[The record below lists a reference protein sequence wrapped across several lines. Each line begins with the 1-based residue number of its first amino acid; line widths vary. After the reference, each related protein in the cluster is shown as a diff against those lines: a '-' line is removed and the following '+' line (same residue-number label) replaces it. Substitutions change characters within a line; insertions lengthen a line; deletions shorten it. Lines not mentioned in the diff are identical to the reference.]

1 MDPLYVNY
9 DKRKNATSNSAVPT
23 PTANTMPVFGAPA
36 TPAAPSVPAPA
47 VSAPD
52 PTIPLASTS
61 IPAAPAPAAPAPA
74 PAAPIAPAPSA
85 SPADTLV
92 AELDAP
98 VAEQNPFASF
108 QNNTPAAE
116 PQPMQ
121 QFAPSEQPLP
131 DQPLQAQSL
140 QAQPLPTQSISPAPI
155 SSGTG
160 DIVLDMS
167 QPKGGINKKLL
178 AVIAGVVLVVVVA
191 VVAVIFLIPKDRA
204 TREDAEELYN
214 LLGWV
219 SLTGQCS
226 DVADNV
232 DDLDYT
238 VERYRE
244 IANNCREKG
253 KSISAVVSKLGKI
266 DEIGFKRILD
276 DIKNDM
282 SEVVVSGDELD
293 SEVHVFESLH
303 EWFLK
308 MDKKSGVY
316 LSDDDIREI
325 SSSLTESGNE
335 RLREFG
341 EKWTEKKIAVANAEL
356 DIELFGYNDI
366 LTKKLEKTESELN
379 EVIENDLPKLVES
392 LKIGQIQEGL
402 TLRGDLLKYDNY
414 LRENY
419 EKIF

>member
-23 PTANTMPVFGAPA
+23 PTASTMPVFGAPA
-36 TPAAPSVPAPA
+36 TPAAPAPTSVAP
-47 VSAPD
+47 APD
-52 PTIPLASTS
+52 PTIPLAST
-61 IPAAPAPAAPAPA
+61 PAPADPAPVSAPAPT

-98 VAEQNPFASF
+98 AAEQNPFASF
-108 QNNTPAAE
+108 QNNTPIAE

-121 QFAPSEQPLP
+121 QFAPSELP
-131 DQPLQAQSL
+131 AQPLQTQSL
-140 QAQPLPTQSISPAPI
+140 QAQPFPTQPIGPAPI

-178 AVIAGVVLVVVVA
+178 AIISGVVLVAVVA
-191 VVAVIFLIPKDRA
+191 VVAVFFLIPKDRA
-204 TREDAEELYN
+204 TKEDAEELYN

-253 KSISAVVSKLGKI
+253 KSISAVVSKLEKI
-266 DEIGFKRILD
+266 DEIGFKQILG

-308 MDKKSGVY
+308 MDKKSGAY

-356 DIELFGYNDI
+356 DIELFGYEDI
-366 LTKKLEKTESELN
+366 LAKKLEKTESELN